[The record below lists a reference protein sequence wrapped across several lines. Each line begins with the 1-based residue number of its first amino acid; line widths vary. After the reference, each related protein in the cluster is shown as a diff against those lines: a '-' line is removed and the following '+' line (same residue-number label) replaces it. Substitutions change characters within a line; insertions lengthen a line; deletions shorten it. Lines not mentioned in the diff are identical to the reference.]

1 MIKKF
6 LRTKLPSLWKI
17 YKINTSNEEIKNI
30 SKEDKK
36 VFIFLAADYPNL
48 GDIAIT
54 YAQKE
59 FLKEC
64 YPQYKII
71 EVPADKTITLLKFVK
86 KITNKNDII
95 TTVGGGNMGNIYEY
109 YEDLRRTVINN
120 FKDNYIISF
129 PQTIDFSNDAQGK
142 KSLNKTIKTI
152 KKHKNILIYARE
164 EKSYK
169 KMKELFGEEKVKLS
183 PDIVL
188 SLKNKID
195 INQDEKDKIGICF
208 RNDKE
213 EDLTKL
219 KIKEEILNLTQN
231 DDKIIFDTVLTR
243 KDFIYEDRYK
253 LLFKTLE
260 EIANFKTIYTNRLH
274 AMIFA
279 YLVGTRCYFVDNTN
293 KKISETYKKW
303 LSNIEYIKEYNVEQK
318 ECNKELNLDKAF
330 GKMKKEIIEGDK
342 NG

>member
-6 LRTKLPSLWKI
+6 LRTKLPNLWKI
-17 YKINTSNEEIKNI
+17 YKINTSNEKLENINKN
-30 SKEDKK
+30 DKK

-54 YAQKE
+54 YAQKI

-64 YPQYKII
+64 YPDYKVI
-71 EVPADKTITLLKFVK
+71 EIPADKTISLLKNVK
-86 KITNKNDII
+86 KIINKNDVI

-109 YEDLRRTVINN
+109 YEDLRRTVIKT

-129 PQTIDFSNDAQGK
+129 PQTIDFSNDAKGK
-142 KSLNKTIKTI
+142 KLLRKTEKIVKR
-152 KKHKNILIYARE
+152 HRNILIYARE

-169 KMKELFGEEKVKLS
+169 KMKEIFGKEKVKIA

-188 SLKNKID
+188 SLKGKMTINRNITNKT
-195 INQDEKDKIGICF
+195 GICF

-213 EDLTKL
+213 EDLTKI
-219 KIKEEILNLTQN
+219 KIKEEILNLTKN
-231 DDKIIFDTVLTR
+231 DDKLIFDTVLD
-243 KDFIYEDRYK
+243 KEKFSYEDRYK
-253 LLFKTLE
+253 LLLQTLE
-260 EIANFKTIYTNRLH
+260 KIANCKKLYTNRLH

-279 YLVGTRCYFVDNTN
+279 YLMETRCYFIDNTN
-293 KKISETYKKW
+293 KKISETYKRW
-303 LSNIEYIKEYNVEQK
+303 LSNTKFIKEYNK
-318 ECNKELNLDKAF
+318 EEKEYNKELNLVKIFDN
-330 GKMKKEIIEGDK
+330 MKKEIIEGDK

>member
-1 MIKKF
+1 MMKKF
-6 LRTKLPSLWKI
+6 FRTKFPNLWKV
-17 YKINTSNEEIKNI
+17 YKINTSNEKIKDV

-48 GDIAIT
+48 GDVAIT

-64 YPQYKII
+64 YPQYKIV
-71 EVPADKTITLLKFVK
+71 EVPVDKTINLLKFLK
-86 KITNKNDII
+86 KITNKDDII

-109 YEDLRRTVINN
+109 YEDLRRTVINA
-120 FKDNYIISF
+120 FKENYIISF
-129 PQTIDFSNDAQGK
+129 PQTIDFSNDKIGK

-152 KKHKNILIYARE
+152 KKHNNILIYARE

-169 KMKELFGEEKVKLS
+169 KMKELFGEKKVKLS

-188 SLKNKID
+188 SLRNKID
-195 INQDEKDKIGICF
+195 INQGKKNKIGICF

-219 KIKEEILNLTQN
+219 KIKEEILKLTQN
-231 DDKIIFDTVLTR
+231 EEKVIFDTVLDK
-243 KDFIYEDRYK
+243 KDFTYEDRYK
-253 LLFKTLE
+253 LLMKTLE
-260 EIANFKTIYTNRLH
+260 KIADCKTIYTNRLH

-279 YLVGTRCYFVDNTN
+279 YLVKTRCYFIDNTN

-303 LSNIEYIKEYNVEQK
+303 LSNIEYIKEYSEEPK
-318 ECNKELNLDKAF
+318 ECNKELDLENAF
-330 GKMKKEIIEGDK
+330 VKMKKEIIEGDK